1 MNTNATIL
9 IVEDELITAESIAEL
24 LAQED
29 YEIAGVTPTA
39 AGALDICEE
48 KRPHVVICDVNI
60 KGNINGLE
68 LARQLKRLYQ
78 CEVIFLTAYTDAATI
93 QAAAAAVPVMYV
105 VKPFS
110 DAQLL
115 AAVQMA
121 FHKLYFKAESEAEAP
136 AAGVKVQLSDREMEV
151 VQLVAQGLSS
161 KQIAQRL
168 FISEETVKTH
178 RRRMLHRN
186 NIANFPQLI
195 YQLGLREKA

>member
-1 MNTNATIL
+1 MSTNATIL

-24 LAQED
+24 LTQED
-29 YEIAGVTPTA
+29 YEIAGISPTA
-39 AGALDICEE
+39 AGALDLCEE
-48 KRPHVVICDVNI
+48 KRPHVVICDINI
-60 KGNINGLE
+60 RGGINGLE
-68 LARQLKRLYQ
+68 LAKQLKRLYH

-93 QAAAAAVPVMYV
+93 QAAAAAEPVMYV

-115 AAVQMA
+115 VAVQMA
-121 FHKLYFKAESEAEAP
+121 FHKYYFKAEAP
-136 AAGVKVQLSDREMEV
+136 ASGKVQLSDREMEV

-161 KQIAQRL
+161 KQIARKL

-186 NIANFPQLI
+186 NISNFPQLI
-195 YQLGLREKA
+195 YQLGLK

>member
-1 MNTNATIL
+1 MSTNATIL

-24 LAQED
+24 LTQED
-29 YEIAGVTPTA
+29 YDIAGISPTA
-39 AGALDICEE
+39 AGALDLCEA
-48 KRPHVVICDVNI
+48 KRPDVVICDINI
-60 KGNINGLE
+60 KGGINGLE
-68 LARQLKRLYQ
+68 LAKQLKRLYQ
-78 CEVIFLTAYTDAATI
+78 CEVIFLTAYTDATTI
-93 QAAAAAVPVMYV
+93 QAAAAAGPVMYI

-121 FHKLYFKAESEAEAP
+121 FHKLFYKFKMEPPVGA
-136 AAGVKVQLSDREMEV
+136 KVQLSDREMEV
-151 VQLVAQGLSS
+151 VQLVAEGLSS
-161 KQIAQRL
+161 KQIAKRL

-195 YQLGLREKA
+195 YQLGLKKADS

>member
-1 MNTNATIL
+1 MSTNATIL

-48 KRPHVVICDVNI
+48 KRPHVVICDINI

-68 LARQLKRLYQ
+68 LAKQLKRLYQ
-78 CEVIFLTAYTDAATI
+78 CEIIFLTAYTDTATI

-115 AAVQMA
+115 AAVQLA
-121 FHKLYFKAESEAEAP
+121 FHKLYLKAESEAEATT
-136 AAGVKVQLSDREMEV
+136 GVKVQLSDREMEV
-151 VQLVAQGLSS
+151 VQLVAKGFSS

>member
-1 MNTNATIL
+1 MSTNATIL

-48 KRPHVVICDVNI
+48 KRPHVVICDINI

-68 LARQLKRLYQ
+68 LAKQLKRLYQ
-78 CEVIFLTAYTDAATI
+78 CEIIFLTAYTDTATI

-115 AAVQMA
+115 AAVQLA
-121 FHKLYFKAESEAEAP
+121 FHKLYLKAESEAEATT
-136 AAGVKVQLSDREMEV
+136 GVKVQLSDREMEV
-151 VQLVAQGLSS
+151 VQLVAKGFSS

-195 YQLGLREKA
+195 YQLGLREKG